1 MTQALSMPYAPDI
14 PRLFVIA
21 ERPLQRIALAEI
33 INACGYEIIENIPPD
48 RLQNHHLLT
57 GPDLWLIDVS
67 NEEEVM
73 ERIGF
78 DAPVMLGIDPAP
90 QPGDRQAYGRWMRI
104 LSRKL
109 VKLLGK
115 APPLLTQMIAE
126 HDDDLDE
133 LAAPAWHQVCILA
146 ASMGGPSAVKAFL
159 DALPN
164 DIPVAFILVQH
175 IDPHMQEI
183 LPRILVR
190 HNQWR
195 CTLMHDE
202 PVTLK
207 IGEVCIVPATRQVS
221 IDEHGVL
228 TPLRDRWPGQYQ
240 PSINEMMRRS
250 SDVFAD
256 RLRVIVLSGMGDD
269 GSQVAHHV
277 CQQGGLIW
285 AQTAASSDC
294 ASQPDSMRA
303 TGMVA
308 FSGTPDALAHQLR
321 KEMQELIA
329 QGARTRH
336 VHSS

>member
-1 MTQALSMPYAPDI
+1 MTQVLSMPYAADI

-33 INACGYEIIENIPPD
+33 INACGYEIVENIPPD
-48 RLQNHHLLT
+48 RLQNHHLLA

-115 APPLLTQMIAE
+115 PPPLLTHVVSDA
-126 HDDDLDE
+126 DDDIE
-133 LAAPAWHQVCILA
+133 EAVAPAWLQVCILA

-159 DALPN
+159 DALPT

-190 HNQWR
+190 HNHWR
-195 CTLMHDE
+195 CTLMHDD
-202 PVTLK
+202 PMPLNL
-207 IGEVCIVPATRQVS
+207 GEILIVPATRQVTV
-221 IDEHGVL
+221 DEHGVL
-228 TPLRDRWPGQYQ
+228 TPKNERWPAQYQ
-240 PSINEMMRRS
+240 PSISEMMRRV

-256 RLRVIVLSGMGDD
+256 RLRVIVFSGMGDD
-269 GSQVAHHV
+269 GSNVAHQV

-308 FSGTPDALAHQLR
+308 FSGTPEALAQQLR
-321 KEMQELIA
+321 KEMQDLIA
-329 QGARTRH
+329 QGVRQHHAH
-336 VHSS
+336 

>member
-1 MTQALSMPYAPDI
+1 MPSAGDI

-48 RLQNHHLLT
+48 RLQSHHLLS

-67 NEEEVM
+67 DEEEVM
-73 ERIGF
+73 ERIGY

-115 APPLLTQMIAE
+115 APPLLTDVIGTDA
-126 HDDDLDE
+126 DDADQAN
-133 LAAPAWHQVCILA
+133 AAPEWLQVCILA

-159 DALPN
+159 DALPPQL
-164 DIPVAFILVQH
+164 PVAFILVQH

-202 PVTLK
+202 SEQLNLGTVL
-207 IGEVCIVPATRQVS
+207 IVPAMKQVT

-228 TPLRDRWPGQYQ
+228 TPLTDRWPGQYQ
-240 PSINEMMRRS
+240 PSISEMMRRTS
-250 SDVFAD
+250 EVFAD
-256 RLRVIVLSGMGDD
+256 RMRVIVFSGMGDD
-269 GSQVAHHV
+269 GSDAAQVV
-277 CQQGGLIW
+277 CQHGGLIW
-285 AQTAASSDC
+285 AQSAATSDC
-294 ASQPDSMRA
+294 SSQPDSMRA

-308 FSGTPDALAHQLR
+308 FSGSPEMLAHQLT
-321 KEMQELIA
+321 KDMQDLIA
-329 QGARTRH
+329 QGASHGVNAFRK
-336 VHSS
+336 